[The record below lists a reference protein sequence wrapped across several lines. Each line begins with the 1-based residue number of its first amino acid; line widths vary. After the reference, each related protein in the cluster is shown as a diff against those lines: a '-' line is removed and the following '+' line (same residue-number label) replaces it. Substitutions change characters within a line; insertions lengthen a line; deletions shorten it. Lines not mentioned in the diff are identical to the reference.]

1 MLLYTIDNYS
11 IEVFVMQEH
20 TSTTAKVEFTE
31 EDVLNYHSQNFPG
44 NGKVEIVSKTSVK
57 SIMDLTLAYSPG
69 VAVACN
75 EIAKNP
81 VDNLYK
87 YTNVGNSVA
96 VISNGTRILGL
107 GDIGI
112 AGLPVMEGKAIL
124 FKVLGGVDA
133 YPFVLNEKDPDQFIS
148 HVKAMAQNFGGI
160 NLEDIRKPDC
170 FYIERTL
177 DKELDIPVFHDDQ
190 WGTAI
195 VTLAGLYNAL
205 KIVNKK
211 MTDIKVVVNGAG
223 AAGIAITSMLLDAGV
238 RGENLMLYD
247 RVGSVFSG
255 REEGMDPYKEEIA
268 QRFNPT
274 KSADPL
280 EVAVEGADVLVGVSH
295 EGAFK
300 PEYVRK
306 MAEDAIVFGLANPVP
321 EILPKDAIDAGAK
334 IVATGRSDFANQIN
348 NVLGFPAIFRGT
360 LDVKAKR
367 ITENMKVAAARAIAD
382 ALPEER
388 LDVNHI
394 IVKPT
399 DPLVMPLEAKA
410 VAEAAI
416 KDGVAQNSMTPD
428 EVFDLT
434 LKRLEFYNKHI
445 ASIVPLRKNP
455 EF

>member
-1 MLLYTIDNYS
+1 
-11 IEVFVMQEH
+11 MQEH
-20 TSTTAKVEFTE
+20 TSKTAKVEFTE
-31 EDVLNYHSQNFPG
+31 QDVLNYHSNNFPG

-57 SIMDLTLAYSPG
+57 SILDLTLAYSPG

-75 EIAKNP
+75 EILKNP
-81 VDNLYK
+81 KENLHK

-112 AGLPVMEGKAIL
+112 AGLPVMEGKSIL

-195 VTLAGLYNAL
+195 VTIAGLYNAL
-205 KIVNKK
+205 KLVDKK
-211 MTDIKVVVNGAG
+211 MEEIKVVVNGAG
-223 AAGIAITSMLLDAGV
+223 AAGIAIASMLLDAGV
-238 RGENLMLYD
+238 KGENLLLFD
-247 RVGSVFSG
+247 RVGSVYSG
-255 REEGMDPYKEEIA
+255 REEGMDPYKEEISH
-268 QRFNPT
+268 RFNP
-274 KSADPL
+274 KKISEPL
-280 EVAVEGADVLVGVSH
+280 DVAVDGADVLIGVSH

-300 PEYVRK
+300 PDHVRK
-306 MAEDAIVFGLANPVP
+306 MADDAIVFGLANPVP
-321 EILPKDAIDAGAK
+321 EILPKDAIEAGAK

-348 NVLGFPAIFRGT
+348 NVLGFPAIFRGA

-367 ITENMKVAAARAIAD
+367 ITENMKVAAAKAIAN

-434 LKRLEFYNKHI
+434 LKRLEFYNKYI
-445 ASIVPLRKNP
+445 ASVVPLRKNP

>member
-1 MLLYTIDNYS
+1 ML
-11 IEVFVMQEH
+11 MQEQ
-20 TSTTAKVEFTE
+20 TSAAAKVEFTE
-31 EDVLNYHSQNFPG
+31 KDVLDYHSNNFPG

-57 SIMDLTLAYSPG
+57 TIMDLTLAYSPG

-75 EIAKNP
+75 EIEKNP
-81 VDNLYK
+81 KENLYK

-133 YPFVLNEKDPDQFIS
+133 YPFILNEKDPDQFIS

-195 VTLAGLYNAL
+195 VTIAGLLNAL
-205 KIVNKK
+205 KVVDKK
-211 MTDIKVVVNGAG
+211 IDEIKVIVNGAG

-238 RGENLMLYD
+238 KGDNLMLFD
-247 RVGSVFSG
+247 RVGSVYTG
-255 REEGMDPYKEEIA
+255 RTDGMVPYKEEIA
-268 QRFNPT
+268 GRLNP
-274 KSADPL
+274 KKLSISLD
-280 EVAVEGADVLVGVSH
+280 EAVEGADVLIGVSH

-300 PEYVRK
+300 PEHIRK
-306 MAEDAIVFGLANPVP
+306 MADNAIVFGLANPVP

-348 NVLGFPAIFRGT
+348 NVLGFPAIFRGA

-367 ITENMKVAAARAIAD
+367 ITERMKVAAAEAIAS
-382 ALPEER
+382 AIPEEK
-388 LDVNHI
+388 LDANHI

-416 KDGVAQNSMTPD
+416 KDGVAQNKMTSQ
-428 EVFDLT
+428 EVYDLT
-434 LKRLEFYNKHI
+434 IKRIEFYNKHF
-445 ASIVPLRKNP
+445 ASVVPLRKNA
-455 EF
+455 

>member
-1 MLLYTIDNYS
+1 
-11 IEVFVMQEH
+11 MQEH

-274 KSADPL
+274 KSTDPL